1 MRFEWHHEMTGSK
14 GINPKILSLVE
25 FVMKH
30 YRWLPLLFIH
40 FGLFAQQ
47 PLYEKFQHYDVDN
60 GLPQNLVT
68 GIVQDVDGFIW
79 VNTKDGLARYDGKEF
94 LTFRHQPGDSNSL
107 SSNTTDG
114 LFKDSQNNLWVL
126 NGKDDF
132 NKIDPR
138 TFKITRSKKILIP
151 KDNQTSKNSIQNLQY
166 DRLQDQKLVMELLDP
181 TKERLR
187 TFLEK
192 KRDFDGSR
200 ICAFS
205 EDRNARLWVLTG
217 QGLVVSD
224 DRWENFKR
232 IVFPPEFQFDP
243 ESIRYI
249 PKLFHL
255 RDGRIAV
262 LKGDQILLY
271 NPENDKLKA
280 ITVTHLFL
288 GKLNFSSTTK
298 DIQGRLVFEYQNH
311 IFRLN
316 DDDSITLLWTNKDIF
331 AIRCIF
337 IDRTNTLWVGTDPNG
352 LYKINLLTP
361 AFESHLYRHDFITD
375 VLVNQVGIDPKV
387 IRRDT
392 VDRLNAYLARY
403 IYPEQ
408 GTLVLYYQTVIQGP
422 FGHVVTKIKN
432 RSLEVVYRSKENN
445 VISLGPDRKIWALDE
460 SGFIK
465 QWSDF
470 TKPPRLTKID
480 VPARTP
486 IVNDNSSSPISD
498 MLIDDNSYWVST
510 KENGIHQFKND
521 KLVRTIQPHGN
532 YYTNVLSRDPSDK
545 NILWI
550 GTITGGLY
558 KWDKVNNKLLATYT
572 TENGLPN
579 NTINSVVLDSLGYMW
594 ISTNKGITRFH
605 PAKETFTNYTVADG
619 LVESE
624 FNRHHDLLLPDG
636 RIAMGGT
643 KGYSVFNPND
653 FSDDIFAPETFI
665 TKLSINDKP
674 IDHRVDSTFLRAPV
688 NQLEQLDLSYANN
701 TIAFEIAAPQF
712 NAPEKIKYR
721 YRLEGYDKNWV
732 STEADRPIR
741 FAQLPYGNY
750 ALLLNASNT
759 NGVWSSSVR
768 KLALI
773 VHPPFWLTWW
783 AYSFYAIVIALVVRA
798 YWRSYKRRLI
808 AKQEAAFNIREAA
821 RLRELDETKSR
832 FFSNITHEFRTP
844 LTLILSPLEK
854 HLGDASL
861 SPKALTL
868 LNNNY
873 RHASQLLK
881 LVNQLLDIS
890 KLEAGQMPI
899 NPTAGEL
906 DVFVDQCVSS
916 FQAQAKEKNIALTL
930 SNTNVS
936 GNYLFDHEKWEKIF
950 FNLLSNAIKFTH
962 SGGIVTV
969 SISSERNNPS
979 HAGQIKIKVE
989 DSGVGIAEEEL
1000 PKIFERFYQVDD
1012 SATRRHE
1019 GTGIGLSLVKEL
1031 INLMGGAIHV
1041 SSIKDRGSLF
1051 TIEIAIEQLKE
1062 IPVAREVSSINNF
1075 RITDEE
1081 TVPGVDHDLP
1091 IILVVDDNEELRSF
1105 VKESLSANWKV
1116 MEASN
1121 GFDGWTIIEKELP
1134 EIVISDVMMPGMTGF
1149 ELCAKA
1155 KQDIRTSHINFIM
1168 LTAKAAQESKIEG
1181 LESGA
1186 DEYITKPFHLYEL
1199 ELRIRN
1205 LLQEQN
1211 NLRKHLQ
1218 EKLLPEK
1225 PMLEL
1230 QQVSDPF
1237 LTKLQSYLNTNLDNT
1252 KLNVE
1257 TVADAMAMSKSTLN
1271 RKLKTLLN
1279 ISSND
1284 YLKKYR
1290 LQKSVLLLNQ
1300 GNSVSEVA
1308 YRVGFESSSYFAQC
1322 FKEQFNQTPSEF
1334 NHARG

>member
-1 MRFEWHHEMTGSK
+1 
-14 GINPKILSLVE
+14 
-25 FVMKH
+25 MKH
-30 YRWLPLLFIH
+30 YSWLLLLFIH
-40 FGLFAQQ
+40 TGLLAQQ
-47 PLYEKFQHYDVDN
+47 PLYSNFQKFDVDN

-68 GIVQDVDGFIW
+68 GITQDADGFIW

-151 KDNQTSKNSIQNLQY
+151 QGKGMSKNPQQNGEYNLK
-166 DRLQDQKLVMELLDP
+166 LDQKLQMELLDP
-181 TKERLR
+181 LKERLR
-187 TFLEK
+187 TFLGK
-192 KRDFDGSR
+192 KSDFGGNN

-205 EDRNARLWVLTG
+205 EDSNAKLWLLTG
-217 QGLVVSD
+217 QGLEISD
-224 DRWENFKR
+224 DRWENFKS
-232 IVFPPEFQFDP
+232 IVFPPEFQFNF
-243 ESIRYI
+243 ERITFI

-262 LKGDQILLY
+262 LEGDKILLY
-271 NPENDKLKA
+271 NSANENVKA
-280 ITVTHLFL
+280 VTVPQPFL
-288 GKLNFSSTTK
+288 GKINFSSTTK
-298 DIQGRLVFEYQNH
+298 DVQGRLVFEYQNH

-316 DDDSITLLWTNKDIF
+316 DDDSITLLWTNKEIF

-361 AFESHLYRHDFITD
+361 AFESHTYRHDFITD
-375 VLVNQVGIDPKV
+375 VLVDQVGIPPKV

-392 VDRLNAYLARY
+392 VDRLNAYLSRY
-403 IYPEQ
+403 AYPEK

-422 FGHVVTKIKN
+422 FDHVVTKIKN
-432 RSLEVVYRSKENN
+432 RSLEFVYRGKENN
-445 VISLGPDRKIWALDE
+445 VISLSPDRKIWALDE
-460 SGFIK
+460 SGFMR

-470 TKPPRLTKID
+470 SKPPFLNKIE

-486 IVNDNSSSPISD
+486 VINDNSSSPISD
-498 MLIDDNSYWVST
+498 ILIDDNSYWVST

-521 KLVRTIQPHGN
+521 KLIRTIQPHGN
-532 YYTNVLSRDPSDK
+532 YYTNVLSHDPTQK

-579 NTINSVVLDSLGYMW
+579 NTINSLVLDSLGYMW
-594 ISTNKGITRFH
+594 ISTNKGITRFN

-643 KGYSVFNPND
+643 KGYSVFYPGN
-653 FSDDIFAPETFI
+653 FSDDTYAPEVFI
-665 TKLSINDKP
+665 TKVSVNEKLVEHRIDTTILS
-674 IDHRVDSTFLRAPV
+674 APV

-701 TIAFEIAAPQF
+701 TIAFEIAAMQF

-741 FAQLPYGNY
+741 FAQLPTGDYT
-750 ALLLNASNT
+750 LLLNASNT

-768 KLALI
+768 KLALV

-783 AYSFYAIVIALVVRA
+783 AYSFYIMVIALVVRA
-798 YWRSYKRRLI
+798 YWRGYRMKLI
-808 AKQEAAFNIREAA
+808 AKQEAAFNVREAV
-821 RLRELDETKSR
+821 RLRELDETKTR

-854 HLGDASL
+854 HLQDASL
-861 SPKALTL
+861 PPKALTL

-873 RHASQLLK
+873 RHANQLLK

-890 KLEAGQMPI
+890 KLEAGQMRM
-899 NPTAGEL
+899 NPTTGEF
-906 DVFVDQCVSS
+906 DMFVEQCVSS
-916 FQAQAKEKNIALTL
+916 FQAQANEKSIALTL
-930 SNTNVS
+930 SNSNVS
-936 GNYLFDHEKWEKIF
+936 GNYLFDHEKWEKIL
-950 FNLLSNAIKFTH
+950 FNLLSNAIKFTPT
-962 SGGIVTV
+962 GGTVAV
-969 SISSERNNPS
+969 SISSERNNPN
-979 HAGQIKIKVE
+979 HPARIKIQVH
-989 DSGVGIAEEEL
+989 DSGVGMKEEEL
-1000 PKIFERFYQVDD
+1000 TKIFERFYQVDD
-1012 SATRRHE
+1012 SATRKHE

-1031 INLMGGAIHV
+1031 INLMGGVIHV
-1041 SSIKDRGSLF
+1041 TSTIDRGTLF
-1051 TIEIAIEQLKE
+1051 TIEIAIEKLKE
-1062 IPVAREVSSINNF
+1062 IPPAREVSSINNF
-1075 RITDEE
+1075 HITDEE

-1091 IILVVDDNEELRSF
+1091 VILVVDDNEELRSF
-1105 VKESLSANWKV
+1105 VKESLSVNWKV
-1116 MEASN
+1116 LEASN
-1121 GFDGWTIIEKELP
+1121 GFDGWTIIENELP
-1134 EIVISDVMMPGMTGF
+1134 EIVISDVMMPGMSGF

-1155 KQDIRTSHINFIM
+1155 KKDLRTSHINFIM

-1211 NLRKHLQ
+1211 SLRKHLQ

-1225 PMLEL
+1225 PVLEL
-1230 QQVSDPF
+1230 QHVSDLF
-1237 LTKLQSYLNTNLDNT
+1237 LTKLQTYLDNHLDNS

-1257 TVADAMAMSKSTLN
+1257 TLSEAMAMSKSTLN
-1271 RKLKTLLN
+1271 RKLKALLN
-1279 ISSND
+1279 ISVND
-1284 YLKKYR
+1284 FLKKYR
-1290 LQKSVLLLNQ
+1290 LQKSVLLLNE
-1300 GNSVSEVA
+1300 GHSVSEVA
-1308 YRVGFESSSYFAQC
+1308 YRVGFESSSYFTQC
-1322 FKEQFNQTPSEF
+1322 FKEQFKQTPSEF
-1334 NHARG
+1334 SHARV